1 MNPIIRLRNERSV
14 FSLRRGVRRARIGY
28 LAAGTQAITTVE
40 ALEGHAGRT
49 PGGRARALS
58 ALAAHENTMAD
69 LVTQCRWR
77 NAEGHEA
84 ADHRDAATLLTLIA
98 STEVA
103 VGAHDR
109 TRGPGQWEQVFGAV
123 LDQLAGVA
131 DIGYRAE
138 IATRLHI
145 AAWPVLGS
153 NVTETI
159 ACLYD
164 AYVCL
169 ALAAAEGGDAMDAL
183 TDAERDELSRKNKE
197 ANERSKN
204 RPGYDPSAT

>member
-1 MNPIIRLRNERSV
+1 MNLARQRQA
-14 FSLRRGVRRARIGY
+14 FSLSPSARRARIAY
-28 LAAGTQAITTVE
+28 LAAVDQAIKTTE

-77 NAEGHEA
+77 NTDGHEA
-84 ADHRDAATLLTLIA
+84 ADHRDAATLLTIIA

-103 VGAHDR
+103 IGAHDR
-109 TRGPGQWEQVFGAV
+109 TRGSGQWEQTFGAV
-123 LDQLAGVA
+123 LDQLAGVT
-131 DIGYRAE
+131 DLGHRAE

-169 ALAAAEGGDAMDAL
+169 ALTASLDQPTAATA
-183 TDAERDELSRKNKE
+183 
-197 ANERSKN
+197 
-204 RPGYDPSAT
+204 